1 MVEKI
6 TLDNG
11 VRIVCEYIPHVRSVS
26 FGLWLGVGSRF
37 ESPELSGASHFIE
50 HMLFKGTETRTA
62 AALAEEM
69 DQLGGQINAFTTKE
83 CTCFYARVLD
93 LNLRRTVDLLADMF
107 FRSRF
112 RDADMEAE
120 RGIIAEEIDM
130 YEDTSEDL
138 VSELLFE
145 AVFAPGTLASPILG
159 TKESLTGLTRD
170 RLLGYKAAHYIPE
183 RLVIALSGNFTA
195 ADLDHI
201 RAVFAPMSP
210 GTLATPEPAVYTP
223 AITRREK
230 SIEQNHLCLLLP
242 GLAMDSEDRHA
253 AQLLTNILGGGMSS
267 RLFQTVR
274 ETHGLCYNIYS
285 FGTSYRDL
293 GAIGIYTALGAE
305 TEARALTL
313 IMDILRDLQSEG
325 VSPEELDRSREQVKS
340 NVLMS
345 FESTSARMNSLGKGE
360 LYRGHVPTP
369 EEIIARYDA
378 VTCADMLAI
387 ARRLI
392 DFNCLSFSA
401 VGPVGSEARYRELL
415 GI

>member
-11 VRIVCEYIPHVRSVS
+11 VRIVCEHIPHVRSVS

-37 ESPELSGASHFIE
+37 ETPGLFGASHFIE
-50 HMLFKGTETRTA
+50 HLLFKGTETRTTA
-62 AALAEEM
+62 ELAEEM

-112 RDADMEAE
+112 RDVDIEAE
-120 RGIIAEEIDM
+120 RGIISEEIDM
-130 YEDTSEDL
+130 YEDSPEDL

-145 AVFAPGTLASPILG
+145 TVFAPSTLASPILG
-159 TKESLTGLTRD
+159 TKESLGALTRD
-170 RLLGYKAAHYIPE
+170 GLLGYKAAHYTPG

-195 ADLDHI
+195 ADLDYL
-201 RAVFAPMSP
+201 RGMFASMSP
-210 GTLATPEPAVYTP
+210 GTPAMPEPAVYTP
-223 AITRREK
+223 AITLREK
-230 SIEQNHLCLLLP
+230 PIEQNHLCFLLP

-253 AQLLTNILGGGMSS
+253 AQLLLNILGGGMSS

-285 FGTSYRDL
+285 FGASYRDL
-293 GAIGIYTALGAE
+293 GTIGIYTALSAE
-305 TEARALTL
+305 TEAKALAL
-313 IMDILRDLQSEG
+313 IMDTLRNLQSEG
-325 VSPEELDRSREQVKS
+325 VTIEELDRAREQVKS

-345 FESTSARMNSLGKGE
+345 LESTSARMNSLGKGE
-360 LYRGHVPTP
+360 LYRGHIPTP
-369 EEIIARYDA
+369 EEIIACYDA
-378 VTCADMLAI
+378 VNCTDMLEI
-387 ARRLI
+387 AQRLI
-392 DFNCLSFSA
+392 DFEHLSFSA
-401 VGPVGSEARYRELL
+401 VGPVGDEAKYRKLL